1 MNSDFKKNNIDRLS
15 TIIEQQSILLSNAS
29 EEDYAL
35 KPAPNKWSR
44 KETLGHLIDSA
55 QNNIQRFI
63 RGQYEK
69 DSSIIYN
76 QDRWVELN
84 RYQDATL
91 AELVNLWKLL
101 NERIIH
107 IIDAISEG
115 DLKNTSLI
123 KGERFTL
130 EWLIEDY
137 IRHLEHHLN
146 QINTRIE

>member
-15 TIIEQQSILLSNAS
+15 NIIERQSILLSNAS
-29 EEDYAL
+29 EEEYAL
-35 KPAPNKWSR
+35 KPTPDKWSK
-44 KETLGHLIDSA
+44 KEILGHLIDSA

-69 DSSIIYN
+69 DSSIIYD

-84 RYQDATL
+84 RYRDATL

-101 NERIIH
+101 NDRIVR
-107 IIDAISEG
+107 IIDAMPEG

-123 KGERFTL
+123 KGEKFTL

-137 IRHLEHHLN
+137 IKHLQHHLN
-146 QINTRIE
+146 QINT